1 MKSGRPEPLP
11 CNQRSVVRVIAR
23 PFPPGDGSPSVNSVQ
38 AGSRCKGRRPCVGRH
53 RAAASLL
60 WDCACGVCV
69 GVTQT
74 FRALADEPGP
84 TMSSTGESVRLGGDG
99 EVRACVACPVRPIG
113 VTFMHTG
120 IRFLRIRLC
129 EQIGSEQ
136 WTIVVRHAWSSLPSI
151 VDSFRSLGRPLHDPF
166 PTTLRRD
173 VAAAG
178 ERGG

>member
-11 CNQRSVVRVIAR
+11 CNQRSLVRVIAR

-38 AGSRCKGRRPCVGRH
+38 AGSRCKGRRPCVGRR

-84 TMSSTGESVRLGGDG
+84 TMSSTGGSVKVSVEMARSVHASPVPCGQLASRLSAGLWHTRVWFEYGSTSKK
-99 EVRACVACPVRPIG
+99 RP
-113 VTFMHTG
+113 
-120 IRFLRIRLC
+120 
-129 EQIGSEQ
+129 
-136 WTIVVRHAWSSLPSI
+136 
-151 VDSFRSLGRPLHDPF
+151 PLAYKSMVYH
-166 PTTLRRD
+166 L
-173 VAAAG
+173 
-178 ERGG
+178 